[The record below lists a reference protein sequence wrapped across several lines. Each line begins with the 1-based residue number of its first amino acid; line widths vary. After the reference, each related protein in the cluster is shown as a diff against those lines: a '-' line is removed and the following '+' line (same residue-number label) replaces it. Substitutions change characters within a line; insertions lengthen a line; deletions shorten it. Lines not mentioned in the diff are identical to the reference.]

1 MSSATIAIA
10 NSAGVFAPNFKPMGR
25 LMDSHCSSV
34 TPREVTRSCTVEFFP
49 LQPIMPT

>member
-25 LMDSHCSSV
+25 YKERYSDEA
-34 TPREVTRSCTVEFFP
+34 RERHEQS
-49 LQPIMPT
+49 LGR